1 MQSRILA
8 PSGEEMLAKA
18 IALTLDAPSHERAD
32 LFERLAGEIVAIVAA
47 NSEMRPWTCSVH
59 SGLDGSRVFRGG
71 TGQSLV
77 IDPQGRLWRAR
88 SYEDFD
94 TTYTITPTSCE
105 LATLKP
111 HYDQMKEYVVL
122 RGSDAHRSRRVDQSV
137 MISSS

>member
-122 RGSDAHRSRRVDQSV
+122 RGSDAHRSRRVDLSV